1 MTELKIAGNNIKKL
15 KGYGIKMPEIKSSYQ
30 NVPASTPTNLP
41 PQHQN
46 EQPGS
51 QQQMN
56 PVPVTDNPSYRG
68 SGKLENKVAII
79 TGGDSGIGQA
89 AAVAFA
95 KEGADIVVAFYS
107 EQEDAEKTVQMV
119 QAAGKRC
126 VLVKCDLKQE
136 ACAQQVVETAMQE
149 FGHINILVN
158 NIAVQ
163 YPQNKIEDISAE
175 QLNETFTTNIISFFY
190 MTKAVMPHLEA
201 GCSIINTT
209 SVTAYEGSPTLLD
222 YSATKGAI
230 VSFTRSLAL
239 SVAANGIRVNA
250 VAPGPVWTPL
260 IPSSF
265 DEQKVVS
272 FGKDVPFGR
281 AAQPFEIAPAY
292 VYLAGDDSAFVTG
305 QVIHVNGGVIT
316 GS

>member
-1 MTELKIAGNNIKKL
+1 
-15 KGYGIKMPEIKSSYQ
+15 MPEAISPYQ
-30 NVPASTPTNLP
+30 TPPASTPSDFP

-46 EQPGS
+46 QQPGC
-51 QQQMN
+51 QQEMN
-56 PVPVTDNPSYRG
+56 PVPVTDNPTYRG
-68 SGKLENKVAII
+68 GNKLENKVAVI

-89 AAVAFA
+89 VASAFA

-107 EQEDAEKTVQMV
+107 EQDDANKTVELV

-126 VLVKCDLKQE
+126 ALVKCDLKQE
-136 ACAQQVVETAMQE
+136 TSAQQVVETAMRE
-149 FGHINILVN
+149 FGRIDVLVN

-163 YPQNKIEDISAE
+163 YPQDTIENISAE
-175 QLNETFTTNIISFFY
+175 QLNETFATNILSFFY
-190 MTKAVMPHLEA
+190 MTKAVMPHLNQ
-201 GCSIINTT
+201 GCSIISTT
-209 SVTAYEGSPTLLD
+209 SVTAYEGSATLLD

-239 SVAANGIRVNA
+239 SVVAKGIRVNA

-260 IPSSF
+260 IPASF
-265 DEQKVVS
+265 DEQKVS
-272 FGKDVPFGR
+272 KFGKDVPFAR
-281 AAQPFEIAPAY
+281 AAQPFELAPAY
-292 VYLAGDDSAFVTG
+292 VYLASDDSAYVTG